1 MTNILIQHS
10 ADPAISLVSVILGD
24 NRAINESYLE
34 LNLNILRAN
43 LVQTEQRV
51 VAGAGPLSFHL
62 KSLVAEREGLRATIR
77 LLPQTEVTSLHRQN
91 YSELTKKK
99 FLSPDIPVA
108 SQSSGHSLSTA
119 SHQHLFTFHSL
130 GISVFAS
137 ARL

>member
-1 MTNILIQHS
+1 M
-10 ADPAISLVSVILGD
+10 SLVSVILGD

-43 LVQTEQRV
+43 LVQTERV

-108 SQSSGHSLSTA
+108 SQSSGHSLSTEPLA
-119 SHQHLFTFHSL
+119 PFYFP
-130 GISVFAS
+130 FAGDLS
-137 ARL
+137 FCFIICSTRI

>member
-1 MTNILIQHS
+1 M
-10 ADPAISLVSVILGD
+10 SLVSVIFGD

-91 YSELTKKK
+91 YSELTKKMK
-99 FLSPDIPVA
+99 CNFRVKLLLLTE
-108 SQSSGHSLSTA
+108 SQGR
-119 SHQHLFTFHSL
+119 FTFHLNAFKRFYVGSY
-130 GISVFAS
+130 IFYSIQM
-137 ARL
+137 

>member
-1 MTNILIQHS
+1 M
-10 ADPAISLVSVILGD
+10 SLVSVILGD

-77 LLPQTEVTSLHRQN
+77 LLPQNEVTSLHRQN

-119 SHQHLFTFHSL
+119 SQQHLFTFHSL

-137 ARL
+137 L